1 MSFPSFDGLPD
12 ALKGIRTKPLFVIEL
27 DVAKPIGFG
36 TTPNGDRR
44 VGVVAGGRFEGERLS
59 GEVLE
64 GGSDWQIMRQDGCT
78 TLDVRL
84 ILKTTDGALIGMS
97 YRGLRHGP
105 PALMAEL
112 AKGGRVDPA
121 DYYFRISAAFETAT
135 PNYDWLNRILAVGV
149 GDRRPGGPVYSLFE
163 LL

>member
-1 MSFPSFDGLPD
+1 MSSPSLDGLPD
-12 ALKGIRTKPLFVIEL
+12 VQKGIRTRPLFVMTL

-64 GGSDWQIMRQDGCT
+64 GGSDWQIARPDGST

-84 ILKTTDGALIGMS
+84 ILKTADGALIGMS

-105 PALMAEL
+105 PDVMAEL

-121 DYYFRISAAFETAT
+121 DYYFRVTGAFETASA
-135 PNYDWLNRILAVGV
+135 NYDWLNRVLAIGV
-149 GDRRPGGPVYSLFE
+149 GDRQPGGPVYSLFE

>member
-1 MSFPSFDGLPD
+1 MSFPSLDELPD
-12 ALKGIRTKPLFVIEL
+12 VQKGIRTRPLFVMEL
-27 DVAKPIGFG
+27 DVARPIGFG

-64 GGSDWQIMRQDGCT
+64 GGSDWQIARPDGST

-84 ILKTTDGALIGMS
+84 ILKTVDGVLIGMS

-105 PALMAEL
+105 PGLMAEL

-121 DYYFRISAAFETAT
+121 DYYFRITGAFETASPT
-135 PNYDWLNRILAVGV
+135 YDWLNHILAVGV
-149 GDRRPGGPVYSLFE
+149 GDRRAGGPVYSLFE